1 MNTLPNDI
9 RIGMKVYDSL
19 HKHIGKVD
27 DFRAP
32 ENATDPEIEPADIDA
47 TDKPGRESIVD
58 VVAKA
63 FDDDP
68 IPEVLRDRLLTEGY
82 VRLDADGLFAAD
94 RYILPEQIAS
104 TTSDGIVLNVKK
116 DQLIKRH

>member
-1 MNTLPNDI
+1 MHNLPNDI
-9 RIGMKVYDSL
+9 QIGMKVYDSRR
-19 HKHIGKVD
+19 KHIGNVD

-32 ENATDPEIEPADIDA
+32 ENATNPEIEPADIDA
-47 TDKPGRESIVD
+47 TDKAGRQSVVDIV
-58 VVAKA
+58 ANA

-82 VRLDADGLFAAD
+82 VRLDADGVFAAD

-104 TTSDGIVLNVKK
+104 ASGDEIVLNVEKAA
-116 DQLIKRH
+116 LIKRH

>member
-1 MNTLPNDI
+1 MNTLPADI
-9 RIGMKVYDSL
+9 QIGMKVYDNR
-19 HKHIGKVD
+19 HKEIGKVD

-32 ENATDPEIEPADIDA
+32 ENAGDPNVQVADLDA
-47 TDKPGRESIVD
+47 TDKPGRESLVEVIAD
-58 VVAKA
+58 A

-82 VRLDADGLFAAD
+82 VRLDAEGIFAAD

-104 TTSDGIVLNVKK
+104 ASGDGIVLNVEK
-116 DQLIKRH
+116 DKLIKRH